1 MLVAVLMAIEACSS
15 RHKLIR
21 IQGPLL
27 VAEPPRMKERGAQR
41 KEWTHPR
48 LRRLE
53 NNAAFD
59 CMNLEVVMQVGD
71 KVEGHLVTAGVG
83 CSIRL
88 GAKRKQKDKVVANI
102 RSIRMAADSSNERI
116 RLRML

>member
-1 MLVAVLMAIEACSS
+1 MVAVLVAVLLAMEACGS

-83 CSIRL
+83 CS
-88 GAKRKQKDKVVANI
+88 
-102 RSIRMAADSSNERI
+102 AAARA
-116 RLRML
+116 RA